1 LWGKYFGQPLQVQD
15 PANQPR
21 FLSDLQQPTPS
32 EASQP
37 MKLLALSKEFLDLL
51 PTSLRQSIRFATP
64 SHAHPL
70 VEPTAATGVGRD
82 VRLYPVISVN

>member
-1 LWGKYFGQPLQVQD
+1 M
-15 PANQPR
+15 
-21 FLSDLQQPTPS
+21 
-32 EASQP
+32 E
-37 MKLLALSKEFLDLL
+37 LLALSKEFLDLL
-51 PTSLRQSIRFATP
+51 QTSLRQSIRFATP